1 VYIVSAFWEFWL
13 TKFSL
18 FKQHWNSIVSS
29 FSKPLNF
36 NSGMKQNNGQ
46 SGQYLNTETIG
57 MKPKNNLTGPYFKK
71 ELILADFR
79 LANLSRDCSVIG
91 RREVLTGKAK
101 FGIFGDGKEI
111 IQMALAKQFK
121 NGDWR
126 SGYYRDQT
134 WMMAMG
140 LYDSLEFFHQLYGNI
155 DDQFNSGSGGRV
167 FNNHF
172 SVPNINRDGTWR
184 DLTKQKN
191 SSADISP
198 TAGQMPRLLGLAYAS
213 KLFRQN
219 KDLKQFTT
227 LSLNGNEVAF
237 GSIGD
242 ASTSEGYFWETIN
255 AAGVLQ
261 VPMAVSI
268 YDDGYGISVPKK
280 YQTTKGSISEIL
292 KGFETEKD
300 KPGIRIFKGKGWDY
314 PGLIK
319 LYEEGIAICREQHTP
334 VVFHIEEVTQPQG
347 HSTSGSH
354 ERYKSEERLKWEIEF
369 DPIRKMREWIHS
381 LDIATDEELDKIVVE
396 AEEEAKESRRKGWE
410 SFQTPIKTERDALV
424 KIINDR
430 SCKCTDKVKENSVD
444 SYTEE
449 LKQVASPIRKD
460 NFVTARKILRNICG
474 TCLKADN
481 LNEELNGWLK
491 RNYADALKGYDSFL
505 YNETPTSVLNVKP
518 VAPVYSADSPEVP
531 GRQVLRDNY
540 DKLFSKYPL
549 LVTFGEDTGVIG
561 GVNQSLEGLQKKFG
575 ELRITDTGIREATIL
590 GQGLGLAL
598 RGMRPIA
605 EIQYLDYLMYALQIL
620 SDDLAT
626 THYRSAGKMVA
637 PLIISTR
644 GHRLEG
650 IWHSGSPM
658 SMLINSVRGV
668 YVCSPR
674 DMTRAAGFYNTLLE
688 GNDPAVVIE
697 PLNGYRL
704 KEKLPD
710 NLGEFKI
717 QLGIPEILNPGTDLT
732 IVTYGSTVKIAI
744 EAVKQLALHDIS
756 VELIDVQTLIPF
768 DKNKMIVES
777 LKKTN
782 RVLFLDEDVPGGT
795 TAYMMQEV
803 LEKQNGWQ
811 FLDSP
816 PKTLAAKEH
825 RPAYTTDGDYFSKP
839 NAEDVFDVVY
849 GMMKEAVPDKY

>member
-1 VYIVSAFWEFWL
+1 MDHNI
-13 TKFSL
+13 
-18 FKQHWNSIVSS
+18 NSMEQLN
-29 FSKPLNF
+29 SK
-36 NSGMKQNNGQ
+36 
-46 SGQYLNTETIG
+46 EV
-57 MKPKNNLTGPYFKK
+57 
-71 ELILADFR
+71 ILADFR
-79 LANLSRDCSVIG
+79 LANLSRSLSVIG

-111 IQMALAKQFK
+111 IQIALAKQFRD
-121 NGDWR
+121 GDWR

-140 LYDSLEFFHQLYGNI
+140 LYNSVDFFHQLYGNTDRDI
-155 DDQFNSGSGGRV
+155 NTGSGGRV

-172 SVPNINRDGTWR
+172 STPNINPDGSWR

-191 SSADISP
+191 TSSDISP

-213 KLFRQN
+213 KLFRLNQE
-219 KDLKQFTT
+219 LHQFKT
-227 LSLNGNEVAF
+227 LSNQGNEVAF

-242 ASTSEGYFWETIN
+242 ASTSEGHFWETIN

-261 VPMAVSI
+261 VPMALSV

-280 YQTTKGSISEIL
+280 YQTTKGSISDIL
-292 KGFETEKD
+292 RGFEDEPG
-300 KPGIRIFKGKGWDY
+300 KPGIIIFKGKGWDY
-314 PGLIK
+314 PGLLK
-319 LYEEGIAICREQHTP
+319 LYEEGIEICRRDQKP
-334 VVFHIEEVTQPQG
+334 VVFHIEDVTQPLG

-354 ERYKSEERLKWEIEF
+354 ERYKSEERLKWEEDF
-369 DPIRKMREWIHS
+369 DPIRKMREWVIS
-381 LDIATDEELDKIVVE
+381 NGIATAEELDIVAAE
-396 AEEEAKESRRKGWE
+396 AETEAKESRKKGWE
-410 SFQTPIKTERDALV
+410 LFENPIKIEREALV

-430 SCKCTDKVKENSVD
+430 SCRCVEEIKEAAVDDITDDLKKV
-444 SYTEE
+444 
-449 LKQVASPIRKD
+449 LSPIRKD
-460 NFVTARKILRNICG
+460 NFMAARKILRNVCG
-474 TCLKADN
+474 TCGKADN
-481 LNEELNGWLK
+481 LKEELHGWLK
-491 RNYADALKGYDSFL
+491 RNYEDAEKSYNTFL
-505 YNETPTSVLNVKP
+505 YNEMPTSALNVKP
-518 VAPVYSADSPEVP
+518 VRPEYSENSPEVP
-531 GRQVLRDNY
+531 GRQILRDNY

-549 LVTFGEDTGVIG
+549 LVTFGEDSGKIG

-590 GQGLGLAL
+590 GQGIGLAL

-605 EIQYLDYLMYALQIL
+605 EIQYLDYLMYAIQIL

-626 THYRSAGKMVA
+626 THYRTAGRMIA

-674 DMTRAAGFYNTLLE
+674 DMTRAAGFYNLLLE
-688 GNDPAVVIE
+688 GNDPAIVIE

-704 KEKLPD
+704 KEKMPD

-717 QLGIPEILNPGTDLT
+717 ELGIPEIISEGTDLT
-732 IVTYGSTVKIAI
+732 LVTYGSTVRVAQEAI
-744 EAVKQLALHDIS
+744 HQLAAHGIS
-756 VELIDVQTLIPF
+756 VELIDVQTLVPF
-768 DKNKMIVES
+768 DRNMTILNS
-777 LKKTN
+777 LKKTG
-782 RVLFLDEDVPGGT
+782 RILFLDEDVPGGT

-803 LEKQNGWQ
+803 LEKHGGWNY
-811 FLDSP
+811 LDSA
-816 PKTLAAKEH
+816 PKTLTGKEH

-839 NAEDVFDVVY
+839 SAEDIFDAVY
-849 GMMKEAVPDKY
+849 EMMKEAVPEKY

>member
-1 VYIVSAFWEFWL
+1 MKKQ
-13 TKFSL
+13 TKTSDIKL
-18 FKQHWNSIVSS
+18 S
-29 FSKPLNF
+29 
-36 NSGMKQNNGQ
+36 
-46 SGQYLNTETIG
+46 
-57 MKPKNNLTGPYFKK
+57 KK
-71 ELILADFR
+71 EILADYR
-79 LANLSRDCSVIG
+79 LANLSRTLSVIG

-111 IQMALAKQFK
+111 IQIALAKQFR

-140 LYDSLEFFHQLYGNI
+140 LYDSVKFFHQLYGNTDREI
-155 DDQFNSGSGGRV
+155 NPGSAGRV

-172 SVPNINRDGTWR
+172 SVPNINSDGSWL

-191 SSADISP
+191 SSSDISP

-219 KDLKQFTT
+219 KELHKYTT
-227 LSLNGNEVAF
+227 LSVKGNEVAF

-242 ASTSEGYFWETIN
+242 ASTSEGHFWETMN

-261 VPMAVSI
+261 VPMAISV

-280 YQTTKGSISEIL
+280 YQTTKGSVSEIL
-292 KGFETEKD
+292 KGFESEKD
-300 KPGIRIFKGKGWDY
+300 KPGIRILKGKGWDY
-314 PGLIK
+314 PGLLK
-319 LYEEGIAICREQHTP
+319 LYEKGIAICREEHTP
-334 VVFHIEEVTQPQG
+334 VLFHIEEVTQPQG

-354 ERYKSEERLKWEIEF
+354 ERYKSEERLQWEKDF
-369 DPIRKMREWIHS
+369 DPIVKMGKWIT
-381 LDIATDEELDKIVVE
+381 DTGIATAAEIAKVANE
-396 AEEEAKESRRKGWE
+396 AEEEAKDARKKAWDI
-410 SFQTPIKTERDALV
+410 FQDPIKIERDALV

-430 SCKCTDKVKENSVD
+430 SCKCTEKVKEDSVEAF
-444 SYTEE
+444 TED
-449 LKQVASPIRKD
+449 LKMVINPIRKD
-460 NFVTARKILRNICG
+460 NFVTARKMLRNVCG
-474 TCLKADN
+474 SCSKAGNLK
-481 LNEELNGWLK
+481 EELNGWLK
-491 RNYADALKGYDSFL
+491 RNYMDAQKSYNTFL
-505 YNETPTSVLNVKP
+505 YNETKTSVLNVKP
-518 VAPVYSADSPEVP
+518 VAPEYSEKSPEVP
-531 GRQVLRDNY
+531 GRQILRDNY
-540 DKLFSKYPL
+540 DKLFTKYPL
-549 LVTFGEDTGVIG
+549 LVTFGEDTGGIG

-590 GQGLGLAL
+590 GQGIGLAL

-605 EIQYLDYLMYALQIL
+605 EIQYLDYLMYALQLL

-626 THYRSAGKMVA
+626 THYRTAGQMVA

-688 GNDPAVVIE
+688 GNDPAIVIE

-704 KEKLPD
+704 KEKMPD
-710 NLGEFKI
+710 NIGEFRLE
-717 QLGIPEILNPGTDLT
+717 LGIPEVMNEGTDLT
-732 IVTYGSTVKIAI
+732 LVTYGSTVRVAQ
-744 EAVKQLALHDIS
+744 ETVNQLAEHGVS
-756 VELIDVQTLIPF
+756 VELIDVQTLVPF
-768 DKNKMIVES
+768 DRNKVILDS
-777 LKKTN
+777 IRKTN

-803 LEKQNGWQ
+803 LEKQGAWQ

-816 PKTLAAKEH
+816 PKTLTGKEH

-839 NAEDVFDVVY
+839 SAEDIFDEIY
-849 GMMKEAVPDKY
+849 AIMKESMPEKY

>member
-1 VYIVSAFWEFWL
+1 MDQNTGMTEQ
-13 TKFSL
+13 K
-18 FKQHWNSIVSS
+18 WN
-29 FSKPLNF
+29 
-36 NSGMKQNNGQ
+36 
-46 SGQYLNTETIG
+46 
-57 MKPKNNLTGPYFKK
+57 K
-71 ELILADFR
+71 ESILADFR
-79 LANLSRDCSVIG
+79 LANLSRNLSIIG

-111 IQMALAKQFK
+111 IQIALAKQFR

-140 LYDSLEFFHQLYGNI
+140 LYDSVEFFHQLYGNTDREI
-155 DDQFNSGSGGRV
+155 NPGSGGRV

-172 SVPNINRDGTWR
+172 SVPNIKPDGTWL

-191 SSADISP
+191 SSSDISP

-219 KDLKQFTT
+219 KDLHQFTK
-227 LSLNGNEVAF
+227 LSLQGNEVAF

-242 ASTSEGYFWETIN
+242 ASTSEGHFWETIN

-261 VPMAVSI
+261 VPMALSV

-280 YQTTKGSISEIL
+280 YQTTKGSISDIL
-292 KGFETEKD
+292 RGFEDEPG
-300 KPGIRIFKGKGWDY
+300 KPGIIILKGKGWDY
-314 PGLIK
+314 PGLLK
-319 LYEEGIAICREQHTP
+319 LYEEGIAICRRDHKP
-334 VVFHIEEVTQPQG
+334 VVFHIEEVTQPLG

-354 ERYKSEERLKWEIEF
+354 ERYKNEDRLKWEEEF
-369 DPIRKMREWIHS
+369 DPLKKMKEWII
-381 LDIATDEELDKIVVE
+381 DEGIASAEELDVVTAE
-396 AEEEAKESRRKGWE
+396 AEEEAKESRKKGWE
-410 SFQTPIKTERDALV
+410 MFQTPIRIERDALV

-430 SCKCTDKVKENSVD
+430 SCRCVEEIKEAAVEDITDDLKKVI
-444 SYTEE
+444 
-449 LKQVASPIRKD
+449 SPIRKD
-460 NFVTARKILRNICG
+460 NFMAARKILRNICG
-474 TCLKADN
+474 TCSKADN
-481 LNEELNGWLK
+481 LKEELQGWLK
-491 RNYADALKGYDSFL
+491 RNYQDAARSYNTFL
-505 YNETPTSVLNVKP
+505 YNEMPTSVLNVRP
-518 VAPVYSADSPEVP
+518 LPPVYSDNSPEVP
-531 GRQVLRDNY
+531 GRQILRDNY
-540 DKLFSKYPL
+540 DRLFSKYPL
-549 LVTFGEDTGVIG
+549 LVTFGEDSGKIG
-561 GVNQSLEGLQKKFG
+561 GVNQSLEGLQKKYG

-590 GQGLGLAL
+590 GQGIGLAL

-605 EIQYLDYLMYALQIL
+605 EIQYLDYLMYAIQIL

-626 THYRSAGKMVA
+626 THYRTAGRMIA

-688 GNDPAVVIE
+688 GNDPAIVIE

-704 KEKLPD
+704 KEKMPD
-710 NLGEFKI
+710 NLGEFKLE
-717 QLGIPEILNPGTDLT
+717 LGIPEIISEGSDVT
-732 IVTYGSTVKIAI
+732 IVTYGSTVRIAM
-744 EAVKQLALHDIS
+744 EAVKQLSAHGIS
-756 VELIDVQTLIPF
+756 AELIDVQTLVPF
-768 DKNKMIVES
+768 DRKMMIVDS
-777 LKKTN
+777 IRKTG

-803 LEKQNGWQ
+803 LEKHGGWDY
-811 FLDSP
+811 LDSA
-816 PKTLAAKEH
+816 PKTLTGKEH

-839 NAEDVFDVVY
+839 NAEDVFDAVY
-849 GMMKEAVPDKY
+849 EMMKEAVPAKY

>member
-1 VYIVSAFWEFWL
+1 
-13 TKFSL
+13 
-18 FKQHWNSIVSS
+18 
-29 FSKPLNF
+29 
-36 NSGMKQNNGQ
+36 MKQN
-46 SGQYLNTETIG
+46 S
-57 MKPKNNLTGPYFKK
+57 KPANININRK
-71 ELILADFR
+71 EILADFR
-79 LANLSRDCSVIG
+79 LANLSRNLSIIG
-91 RREVLTGKAK
+91 RKEVLTGKAK
-101 FGIFGDGKEI
+101 FGIFGAGKEI
-111 IQMALAKQFK
+111 IQIALAKQFK

-140 LYDSLEFFHQLYGNI
+140 LYDSLEFFHQLYGNTNRDI
-155 DDQFNSGSGGRV
+155 NHGSGGRV

-172 SVPNINRDGTWR
+172 SIPNINPDGSWR

-191 SSADISP
+191 SSSDISP

-219 KDLKQFTT
+219 KDLHQFST
-227 LSLNGNEVAF
+227 LSLKGNEVAF

-242 ASTSEGYFWETIN
+242 ASTSEGHFWETIN

-261 VPMAVSI
+261 VPMAISV

-280 YQTTKGSISEIL
+280 YQTTKGSISDVL
-292 KGFETEKD
+292 KGFESEKG
-300 KPGIRIFKGKGWDY
+300 KPGIRILKGKGWDY
-314 PGLIK
+314 PGLVD
-319 LYEEGIAICREQHTP
+319 LYEKGIAICREEHTP
-334 VVFHIEEVTQPQG
+334 VLFHIDEVTQPQG

-354 ERYKSEERLKWEIEF
+354 ERYKSEERLKWEEEF
-369 DPIRKMREWIHS
+369 DPITKMREWILKS
-381 LDIATDEELDKIVVE
+381 GIATSEDLDKLAAE
-396 AEEEAKESRRKGWE
+396 AEEEAKASRLKGWE
-410 SFQTPIKTERDALV
+410 MFQNPIKIERDALV

-430 SCKCTDKVKENSVD
+430 TCRCTDEAKEDTVENF
-444 SYTEE
+444 TED
-449 LKQVASPIRKD
+449 LTKILAPIRKD
-460 NFVTARKILRNICG
+460 NFVTARKILRNVCG
-474 TCLKADN
+474 SCLKSDN
-481 LNEELNGWLK
+481 LKEELQGWLK
-491 RNYADALKGYDSFL
+491 RNYEDARYSYDSFL

-518 VAPVYSADSPEVP
+518 IPPVYSENSQEVP
-531 GRQVLRDNY
+531 GRQILRDNY

-549 LVTFGEDTGVIG
+549 LVTFGEDVGGIG
-561 GVNQSLEGLQKKFG
+561 GVNQSLEGMQKKFG

-590 GQGLGLAL
+590 GQGIGLAL

-605 EIQYLDYLMYALQIL
+605 EIQYLDYLMYALQLL

-626 THYRSAGKMVA
+626 THYRTAGRMVA

-668 YVCSPR
+668 YVCAPR

-688 GNDPAVVIE
+688 GNDPAIVIE

-704 KEKLPD
+704 KERMPD
-710 NLGEFKI
+710 NIGEFRL
-717 QLGIPEILNPGTDLT
+717 QLGIPEILSTGTDLT
-732 IVTYGSTVKIAI
+732 VITYGSTVKVAL
-744 EAVKQLALHDIS
+744 EAVKQLASHDIS
-756 VELIDVQTLIPF
+756 VELIDVQTLVPF
-768 DKNKMIVES
+768 DRNKVILQS

-803 LEKQNGWQ
+803 LEKQGGWQ
-811 FLDSP
+811 YLDSP
-816 PKTLAAKEH
+816 PKTLTAKEH

-839 NAEDVFDVVY
+839 SAEDIFDMIY
-849 GMMKEAVPDKY
+849 GIMLEAVPEKF

>member
-1 VYIVSAFWEFWL
+1 
-13 TKFSL
+13 
-18 FKQHWNSIVSS
+18 
-29 FSKPLNF
+29 
-36 NSGMKQNNGQ
+36 MD
-46 SGQYLNTETIG
+46 
-57 MKPKNNLTGPYFKK
+57 K
-71 ELILADFR
+71 EIILADFR
-79 LANLSRDCSVIG
+79 LATLSRNLSITG

-111 IQMALAKQFK
+111 IQIAMAKQFM

-140 LYDSLEFFHQLYGNI
+140 LYDAVQFFHQLYGNTDRTI
-155 DDQFNSGSGGRV
+155 NPGSGGRV

-172 SVPNINRDGTWR
+172 SIPNIDPDGSWR

-191 SSADISP
+191 SSSDISP

-219 KDLKQFTT
+219 KELQRFTT
-227 LSLNGNEVAF
+227 LSNKGNEVAF

-242 ASTSEGYFWETIN
+242 ASTSEGHFWETMN

-261 VPMAVSI
+261 VPMAISV

-292 KGFETEKD
+292 KGFESEKD
-300 KPGIRIFKGKGWDY
+300 KPGIRIFRGKGWDY
-314 PGLIK
+314 AGLLK
-319 LYEEGIAICREQHTP
+319 LYEEGIAICRNEHTP
-334 VVFHIEEVTQPQG
+334 VLFHIDEVTQPQG

-354 ERYKSEERLKWEIEF
+354 ERYKSEERLKWEEEF
-369 DPIRKMREWIHS
+369 DPIKKMKEWIIES
-381 LDIATDEELDKIVVE
+381 GISNSEELDKIAAE
-396 AEEEAKESRRKGWE
+396 AEEEAKEARKKGWDM
-410 SFQTPIKTERDALV
+410 FQNPIKVERDALV

-430 SCKCTDKVKENSVD
+430 KCRCTEESKEESVD
-444 SYTEE
+444 NFTED
-449 LKQVASPIRKD
+449 LKKVISPIRKD
-460 NFVTARKILRNICG
+460 NFVTARKILRNICES
-474 TCLKADN
+474 CLKSDN
-481 LNEELNGWLK
+481 LKEELHGWLI
-491 RNYADALKGYDSFL
+491 RNYKDASISYDSFL
-505 YNETPTSVLNVKP
+505 YNETPTSVLKVKP
-518 VAPVYSADSPEVP
+518 VSPVYSADSPEVP
-531 GRQVLRDNY
+531 GRQILRDNY
-540 DKLFSKYPL
+540 DKLFTRYPL
-549 LVTFGEDTGVIG
+549 LVTFGEDVGSIG
-561 GVNQSLEGLQKKFG
+561 GVNQTLEGLQKKFG

-590 GQGLGLAL
+590 GQGIGLAL

-605 EIQYLDYLMYALQIL
+605 EIQYLDYLMYALQLL

-626 THYRSAGKMVA
+626 THYRTAGRMIA

-668 YVCSPR
+668 YVCAPR

-688 GNDPAVVIE
+688 GNDPAIVIE

-704 KEKLPD
+704 KEIMPD
-710 NLGEFKI
+710 NIGDFRL
-717 QLGIPEILNPGTDLT
+717 QLGIPEILNQGTDVT
-732 IVTYGSTVKIAI
+732 VITYGSTVKIAI

-756 VELIDVQTLIPF
+756 VELIDVQTLVPF
-768 DKNKMIVES
+768 DRNKMILDSV
-777 LKKTN
+777 KKTN
-782 RVLFLDEDVPGGT
+782 RILFLDEDVPGGT
-795 TAYMMQEV
+795 TAFMMQQV
-803 LEKQNGWQ
+803 LEMQGGWQ

-816 PKTLAAKEH
+816 PKTLTAKEH

-839 NAEDVFDVVY
+839 SAEDVFDVIY
-849 GMMKEAVPDKY
+849 GMMKEAVPEKY